1 MKSYILKRVL
11 VTIPL
16 VFLSL
21 TINFIIMKSAPGDP
35 VGFLISGMEAWGISP
50 DYIEMIRLEYGLNKP
65 ISEQLL
71 IYMGKALSG
80 DLGYSYTYHQPV
92 LKVIFD
98 STMNTLL
105 LMSTGFSI
113 ALILGVLSGISCSKK
128 AYSKIDNINTLV
140 SLLFWSMPSFWF
152 GTMALLIFSL
162 RFNIFPVGGITG
174 IDLQGMDKLFSRVH
188 HLALPAITIGLAQYA
203 VYSRFTR
210 ASMLEVLS
218 KDYIKTAWSKGCTPR
233 QVYYK
238 HAFRNALL
246 PIVTIIG
253 LRIRRLFMGSVLIET
268 VFAWPGLGSLLYFAI
283 TARDYNLLM
292 AIFLIY
298 SIITIISTI
307 IVDISYAYLDPRIRY
322 K

>member
-1 MKSYILKRVL
+1 MKRVL